1 MFSKLLSFFLPKD
14 DNFVNKDELN
24 LLVDT
29 VSKGF
34 QAHRDKLIAIEQM
47 SAQTTETFNA
57 FGSRLSHLESNNTD
71 ITDIRSAVLA
81 TQDQQQATADNI
93 AKLSENINHVQSSSK
108 SGFSDLMQ
116 HITSLNARIKQL
128 ESQPTQSFLTR
139 ADLESYHATT
149 KQSLDLRLNNLAA
162 EIKRQTAETIN
173 TIPQEKPQVLQKT
186 KTIEVERD
194 VDVSNLTHLEK
205 NILKTLVELKV
216 KNNVTS
222 ISITDLTN
230 LIYPEGAVT
239 SKRPTVSA
247 YVSKLTLSGF
257 LQKARK
263 NNSVFISIRKDKV
276 IDYFTQEN
284 YSHLKRV
291 I

>member
-1 MFSKLLSFFLPKD
+1 MFSKLLSYFIPKD
-14 DNFVNKDELN
+14 DDFVNKDELD

-34 QAHRDKLIAIEQM
+34 QAHRDKLIAIEQADTK
-47 SAQTTETFNA
+47 SDTTLNSI
-57 FGSRLSHLESNNTD
+57 GSRLSQLESNNTD
-71 ITDIRSAVLA
+71 VTDIRSAVLA
-81 TQDQQQATADNI
+81 TQGQQQANENSI
-93 AKLSENINHVQSSSK
+93 AKISENVSHVQDYAK
-108 SGFSDLMQ
+108 SGFSDLMR
-116 HITSLNARIKQL
+116 HITSLNARIEQL

-139 ADLESYHATT
+139 ADLESYHATA
-149 KQSLDLRLNNLAA
+149 KESLNSRLNNLATD
-162 EIKRQTAETIN
+162 ITRQTAETMN
-173 TIPQEKPQVLQKT
+173 AIPQAKPQVLQKT
-186 KTIEVERD
+186 ETIEVERD

-216 KNNVTS
+216 KSNVVS

-257 LQKARK
+257 LKKERK

>member
-1 MFSKLLSFFLPKD
+1 MFSKLLSFFIPKD
-14 DNFVNKDELN
+14 DNFVNKDELD

-34 QAHRDKLIAIEQM
+34 QAHRDKLMAMEQT
-47 SAQTTETFNA
+47 SAQTDATFD
-57 FGSRLSHLESNNTD
+57 SRLSQLESNNNEVG
-71 ITDIRSAVLA
+71 DIRSAVLA
-81 TQDQQQATADNI
+81 TQGQQQATENSI
-93 AKLSENINHVQSSSK
+93 AKVSENINHVQDYAK

-116 HITSLNARIKQL
+116 HITSLNARLEQM
-128 ESQPTQSFLTR
+128 ESQPTHSFLTR
-139 ADLESYHATT
+139 ADLESYHATA
-149 KQSLDLRLNNLAA
+149 KESLDSRLNNLAT
-162 EIKRQTAETIN
+162 ELKRQTTETISML
-173 TIPQEKPQVLQKT
+173 PQEKPQVLQKPT
-186 KTIEVERD
+186 TIEVERD

-257 LQKARK
+257 LKKERK